1 MLSATGLFL
10 LGLLLLLL
18 GGDSLVK
25 GASGLAQRLGLSPFA
40 AGLLLIAFATSVPE
54 LAVNTYALGVGQT
67 DLALGN
73 AIGSNI
79 VNIGLTLGIAAV
91 AAPLLI
97 QMRLLAA
104 QVVFILVATGAVMF
118 FGRDGVLTRWEGGL
132 LLLGFLGSMVF
143 LFRRGRSES
152 AAVQAELA
160 QYAETRTGLTQN
172 LIRLGFAA
180 GLLFYGSKLIIA
192 SAPLLGQAL
201 GFGSLLTGLTLVA
214 VGTALPEIVVAVM
227 LARQGQGNVVVGQ
240 ALGACLFN
248 VLFIVGG
255 MAAIRPLPLPASFVA
270 FELPAAMA
278 FALLLFPILD
288 GDMRI
293 NRREGGLLIGLFAL
307 WIGFEMFS
315 AWH

>member
-25 GASGLAQRLGLSPFA
+25 GASGFAQRLGLSPFA
-40 AGLLLIAFATSVPE
+40 AGLLLIASATSVPE
-54 LAVNTYALGVGQT
+54 LAVNAYALGVGQT

-91 AAPLLI
+91 AAPMLI
-97 QMRLLAA
+97 RMRLLAA
-104 QVVFILVATGAVMF
+104 QVVFILIATGVLVF
-118 FGRDGVLTRWEGGL
+118 LGRDGGLTRWEGGL

-152 AAVQAELA
+152 AEVQAELA
-160 QYAETRTGLTQN
+160 QYAETSTGLAQN
-172 LIRLGFAA
+172 LVRLGFAA
-180 GLLFYGSKLIIA
+180 GLLFYGSRLVIA
-192 SAPLLGQAL
+192 SAPLLGQSL
-201 GFGSLLTGLTLVA
+201 GFGPLLTGLTLVA
-214 VGTALPEIVVAVM
+214 VGTALPEIVVAAM
-227 LARQGQGNVVVGQ
+227 LARQGKGNVVVGQ

-255 MAAIRPLPLPASFVA
+255 MAAIRPLPLPASFVS

-278 FALLLFPILD
+278 FALLLFPVLD

-293 NRREGGLLIGLFAL
+293 DRREGGLLTGLFLL
-307 WIGFEMFS
+307 WLGFELFS